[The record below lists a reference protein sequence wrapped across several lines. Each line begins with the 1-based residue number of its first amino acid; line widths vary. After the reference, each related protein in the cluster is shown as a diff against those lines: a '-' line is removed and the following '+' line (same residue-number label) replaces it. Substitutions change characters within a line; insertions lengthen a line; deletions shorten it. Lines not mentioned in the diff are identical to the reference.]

1 MDDKLFEEL
10 NEKADALRKEI
21 LEMEYTI
28 RKLAIFDMT
37 TMREQVAEKKR
48 LLDEYSMQS
57 FQMVKQMFG
66 QA

>member
-1 MDDKLFEEL
+1 MDDKLFKEL

>member
-1 MDDKLFEEL
+1 MDDKLFKEL

-48 LLDEYSMQS
+48 LLNEYSMQS